1 MHKLTLQLKGRGR
14 GGNVKPEAS
23 QNNKHETIK
32 AFRNEKNKNVHQIN

>member
-1 MHKLTLQLKGRGR
+1 MHKLTLQLTGRG

-32 AFRNEKNKNVHQIN
+32 AFRNEKNKNVRQIS